1 MQERE
6 KQIYKEKG
14 KDKKGKRKEGRK
26 EDGKE
31 EGGNVGNI
39 EQHTN
44 ERLWWGKKGRKE
56 SVRVI
61 CMFIILYI
69 NLPDGT

>member
-44 ERLWWGKKGRKE
+44 ERL
-56 SVRVI
+56 
-61 CMFIILYI
+61 
-69 NLPDGT
+69 